1 MNKWVYMFAAGGLGC
16 LVLLIF
22 LSLPIPQQTST
33 VPFRLEDGTSGTV
46 TLTIPETLRHR
57 DWVEI
62 ELDVKFEAAGN
73 ADENV
78 KIKTILQTTSMEVR
92 PAGEVTAVIPING
105 TAPFKWQIRSTG
117 LGEQRATL
125 WCFRQD
131 ASGLT
136 MILARDVEFESRS
149 FLSMTF
155 QLTRWILGTVAVLC
169 MLILVY
175 SVSMWRREAGKRV

>member
-1 MNKWVYMFAAGGLGC
+1 MNKWVTIFAVAGLAC

-46 TLTIPETLRHR
+46 TLTIPETLRQR
-57 DWVEI
+57 DWAEV
-62 ELDVKFEAAGN
+62 ELDVKFESAGN

-105 TAPFKWQIRSTG
+105 MAPFKWQIRSTV
-117 LGEQRATL
+117 LGEQRATI

-136 MILARDVEFESRS
+136 MILARDIEFKVKY
-149 FLSMTF
+149 FLGMTF
-155 QLTRWILGTVAVLC
+155 KLTRWILGTVAVLC

-175 SVSMWRREAGKRV
+175 SVSIWRREAGKV